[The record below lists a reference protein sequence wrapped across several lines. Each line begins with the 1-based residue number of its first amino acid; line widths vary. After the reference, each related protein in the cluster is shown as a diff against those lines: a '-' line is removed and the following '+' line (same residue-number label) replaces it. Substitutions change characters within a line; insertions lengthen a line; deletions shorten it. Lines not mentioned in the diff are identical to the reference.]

1 MSPQVS
7 IISPCY
13 NQDKYLSEAIDSVL
27 AQTLQEWELIVVD
40 DGSTDNS
47 AEIAQAYAAK
57 DNRIKYVWQENAG
70 PSAARNK
77 GVALTSAPLLFF
89 LDGDDRLHP
98 EILQRGVEYMQSHD
112 DCVLYYTRAQFFD
125 KRSGEFVLNYTS
137 YRDELTANNID
148 CACMIRRTDFLRVG
162 GFDEDLRGYED
173 WEFFIRLLY
182 HNGKVHRDSE
192 ILFDYRIS
200 DNPTS
205 VNLQAMAR
213 HDEKTM
219 YIYRKHLDKYIEYFG
234 SPFHVTAE
242 YNRLDK
248 ELKGIL
254 ASETYLVGK
263 LMLAPLAFLKCLLR
277 KKINN

>member
-219 YIYRKHLDKYIEYFG
+219 YI
-234 SPFHVTAE
+234 
-242 YNRLDK
+242 
-248 ELKGIL
+248 
-254 ASETYLVGK
+254 
-263 LMLAPLAFLKCLLR
+263 
-277 KKINN
+277 